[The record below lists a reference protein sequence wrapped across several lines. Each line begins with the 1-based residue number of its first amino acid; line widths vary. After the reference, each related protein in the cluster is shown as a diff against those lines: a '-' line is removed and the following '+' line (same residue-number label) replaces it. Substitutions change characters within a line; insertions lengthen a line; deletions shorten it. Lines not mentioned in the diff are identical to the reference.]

1 MNICCFNE
9 SNDVEKRVAIT
20 PDVVSTLK
28 KAGYD
33 VVIESG
39 AGVSAGFS
47 DDEYIERGAVIGARD
62 EMVGRCDIVFAL
74 SRKVLDMG
82 LREGAIVI
90 GGLNPYD
97 NPKELLRYVDRK
109 LTLFSLELIPRISKA
124 QSMDILTSMGF
135 IAGYRAVILAASYLQ
150 KMIPMMSTPA
160 ALITPAKVLVIG
172 AGVAGLTALAI
183 AKRLGADTYGYDIR
197 PAAKE
202 QIRSVGAKVVE
213 MPIEARDVED
223 REGYARYM
231 GEDFYAKQR
240 KFFEEILKDF
250 DIVITTAAVPGKEA
264 PKLIS
269 EEAVKR
275 MKRGSVIVDVVADRG
290 GNCVLTKPGETV
302 VRYGV
307 IIIGPINL
315 PSQLPYHA
323 SILYSRNLANF
334 LLYISKGGAINID
347 ISDEIISDTLI
358 MYKGEIVSK
367 KFKELIGVR

>member
-9 SNDVEKRVAIT
+9 ADNVERRVAIT
-20 PDVVSTLK
+20 PDVIPILK
-28 KAGYD
+28 KSGFN
-33 VVIESG
+33 VLIESG
-39 AGVSAGFS
+39 AGISAGFS
-47 DDEYIERGAVIGARD
+47 AEDYVEKGAVVGAGD
-62 EMVGRCDIVFAL
+62 EIIEKCDIVLAL
-74 SRKVLDMG
+74 SRNVLNRK
-82 LREGAIVI
+82 LREGAVVI

-97 NPKELLRYVDRK
+97 NPKELLRYVDRR
-109 LTLFSLELIPRISKA
+109 LTLFSLELIPRITKA

-150 KMIPMMSTPA
+150 KVIPMMSTPA
-160 ALITPAKVLVIG
+160 GLITPAKVLVIG

-183 AKRLGADTYGYDIR
+183 ARRLGADTYGYDVR

-213 MPIEARDVED
+213 MPVEATGAED

-240 KFFEEILKDF
+240 MFFEEILKDF
-250 DIVITTAAVPGKEA
+250 DIVITTAAVPGRDA

-275 MKRGSVIVDVVADRG
+275 MKKGSIIVDVVADRG
-290 GNCVLTKPGETV
+290 GNCVLTQPGEV
-302 VRYGV
+302 VTRYGV
-307 IIIGPINL
+307 VIIGYTNL

-323 SILYSRNLANF
+323 SILYSRNLVNF
-334 LLYISKGGAINID
+334 LLYISKNGMININ
-347 ISDEIISDTLI
+347 INDEIVSDTLI
-358 MYKGEIVSK
+358 MHEGEIVSR
-367 KFKELIGVR
+367 KFKELIGVK

>member
-9 SNDVEKRVAIT
+9 TNDVERRIAIT
-20 PDVVSTLK
+20 PDVIPMLRR
-28 KAGYD
+28 AGFSI
-33 VVIESG
+33 VIESG

-47 DDEYIERGAVIGARD
+47 DEEYVEKGVLVKTRSEIVRE
-62 EMVGRCDIVFAL
+62 CDIVFAL
-74 SRKVLDMG
+74 SRNVLDMD
-82 LREGAIVI
+82 LRDGTVVI

-97 NPKELLRYVDRK
+97 NPRELLRYADKK

-160 ALITPAKVLVIG
+160 GLIMPAKVLVIG

-197 PAAKE
+197 PAARE

-213 MPIEARDVED
+213 MPIEDRETED

-275 MKRGSVIVDVVADRG
+275 MRRGSIIVDVVADRG
-290 GNCVLTKPGETV
+290 GNCVLTQPGKTIT
-302 VRYGV
+302 RYGV
-307 IIIGPINL
+307 TIIGPINL

-334 LLYISKGGAINID
+334 LLYISKGGMMNID
-347 ISDEIISDTLI
+347 IGDEIIADTLI
-358 MYKGEIVSK
+358 MHRGEIISK
-367 KFKELIGVR
+367 KFRKLIGVE